1 METEKLKRIIAPVLG
16 LLPEDLPE
24 HADLYSEMGA
34 DSAEGFRIIT
44 ALEEAFEL
52 EIPAAAA
59 QRITSVSRAA
69 EVLEELWKNG
79 Q

>member
-16 LLPEDLPE
+16 ILPEDLPE
-24 HADLYSEMGA
+24 HADFYSELCA

-44 ALEEAFEL
+44 ALETAFEM

-59 QRITSVSRAA
+59 KRITSVSRAA
-69 EVLEELWKNG
+69 EVLEELWKNER
-79 Q
+79 

>member
-24 HADLYSEMGA
+24 HADLYTEMGA

-52 EIPAAAA
+52 ESPAAAA
-59 QRITSVSRAA
+59 QRITSVRRAA
-69 EVLEELWKNG
+69 EVLEKIRKNG